1 MYEINIIIIISCINV
16 IDMVMHVEIDSVI
29 KEHVYIATAIYTT

>member
-1 MYEINIIIIISCINV
+1 MHEINIIIISCINV

-29 KEHVYIATAIYTT
+29 NDHGY